1 MILENIISYIVLPL
15 LGLSLFFVFVRILIG
30 PSIEDRIIALDVLTS
45 IGIAFLGVYSVQS
58 NNPLFLDIGIILGII
73 SFLST
78 VAFSHYL
85 ERKSKKC

>member
-45 IGIAFLGVYSVQS
+45 IGIAFLSVYSVQS